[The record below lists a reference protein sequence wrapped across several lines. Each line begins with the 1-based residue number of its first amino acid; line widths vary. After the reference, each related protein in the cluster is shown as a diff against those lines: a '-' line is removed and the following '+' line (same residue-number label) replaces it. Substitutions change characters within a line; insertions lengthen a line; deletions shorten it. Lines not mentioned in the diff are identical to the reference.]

1 MLLPVHIC
9 GGVGD
14 LVGNSMVGVVEP
26 PCPTDHVGDGGGGR
40 KLANEMGFLGR
51 GLNERLIVFRTGRVG
66 GLGSR
71 SLGMASS
78 HLEALIEFDLAT
90 FVDPVSSKD
99 PLGLGLWSLTLSFD
113 ADTSPTTGA
122 FTCILSVVEL
132 SDSGPSIFLTPADS
146 MSNTGNGFRFCRMII
161 LFKHFFKI
169 NLD

>member
-1 MLLPVHIC
+1 MLLLVHIC

-71 SLGMASS
+71 SFGIASS

-90 FVDPVSSKD
+90 FVDPVSNKD
-99 PLGLGLWSLTLSFD
+99 PLGLGLWSLILSFD
-113 ADTSPTTGA
+113 ADISPTEGI
-122 FTCILSVVEL
+122 FTCILSVDEL
-132 SDSGPSIFLTPADS
+132 LESDPSIFITWADS
-146 MSNTGNGFRFCRMII
+146 MSNTGKRFRFSRMII
-161 LFKHFFKI
+161 LSKHYRKSI
-169 NLD
+169 

>member
-14 LVGNSMVGVVEP
+14 LVGNSIVGVVEP

-90 FVDPVSSKD
+90 FVDPVSNKD

-113 ADTSPTTGA
+113 ADTSPTKGA
-122 FTCILSVVEL
+122 FTWILSVDEL
-132 SDSGPSIFLTPADS
+132 LESGPSIFFTPADFL
-146 MSNTGNGFRFCRMII
+146 SNTANGSRFSRVII
-161 LFKHFFKI
+161 LSKHLIKL